1 MQESSLDIQVALTVF
16 HEKPCSKGIYHD
28 ADAGHP
34 CDGTPFDGMRFA
46 QFADTLPDDDTDRDE
61 QDAGIQQRN
70 EHRTLLVSVRI
81 FRIGFY
87 PCQFE
92 GQQCQ
97 YEADHIAQVMTC
109 IGN

>member
-1 MQESSLDIQVALTVF
+1 MPTPAT
-16 HEKPCSKGIYHD
+16 HAMAP
-28 ADAGHP
+28 
-34 CDGTPFDGMRFA
+34 PFDGMRFA
-46 QFADTLPDDDTDRDE
+46 QFADTLPDDDTDRDK

-109 IGN
+109 IGNQRYGVQKKTGS